1 MSHDDRVGKHGWS
14 EGRIDIAT
22 MWFLRGLGGL
32 LLGSLV
38 VVVVAGLV
46 PYELDGIHA
55 SYSGIRGQVEN
66 IQCADRNECHADFIG
81 DDGTRI
87 TDVRL
92 NGLSKSRTSYSR
104 ARVSSAQAT
113 AAWPDSRFNG
123 VGLVVLA
130 LVLTAAGCLAVF
142 GRNSNS
148 TTSRHRRLS
157 GT

>member
-32 LLGSLV
+32 LFGSFI

-46 PYELDGIHA
+46 PYELDGVQA

-66 IQCADRNECHADFIG
+66 IQCADRDECHGDFIG

-87 TDVRL
+87 MDVRL
-92 NGLSKSRTSYSR
+92 NGLGRSRPSYSR

-123 VGLVVLA
+123 VGLVVLP
-130 LVLTAAGCLAVF
+130 LLLTAVGWAVL
-142 GRNSNS
+142 GRNSNAS
-148 TTSRHRRLS
+148 PSRHRRLN